1 MSVLEEILRHKEE
14 DLKRAKGILPLP
26 ELKASVRDAAPVLSF
41 RQAIER
47 GQDSGINLIA
57 EIKKASPSKG
67 VIRENFD
74 LSGIADIYD
83 RKNVDAISVLTERHF
98 FQGSIDYLRAVRK
111 ITKKPLLRKDFIFDE
126 YQVYESRVSGAD
138 AILLIVSCLEQS
150 RLKDLRELAKEL
162 SLDSIVEVHGLKELE
177 TALSSGADII
187 GINNRNLKTLEID
200 LNTTV
205 RLLKDIPRDRIVVSE
220 SGINTRADVE
230 AMKAAGVDAILVG
243 TVFMK
248 SMDIGAKID
257 ELMGKSKKI

>member
-1 MSVLEEILRHKEE
+1 
-14 DLKRAKGILPLP
+14 
-26 ELKASVRDAAPVLSF
+26 
-41 RQAIER
+41 
-47 GQDSGINLIA
+47 
-57 EIKKASPSKG
+57 IKKASPSKG
-67 VIRENFD
+67 IIRENFD

-126 YQVYESRVSGAD
+126 YQVYESRVNGAD
-138 AILLIVSCLEQS
+138 AILLIVACLEQS

-162 SLDSIVEVHGLKELE
+162 SLDSIVEVHDSKELE

-187 GINNRNLKTLEID
+187 GINNRNLKTFEINI
-200 LNTTV
+200 NTTV
-205 RLLKDIPRDRIVVSE
+205 RLLKDIPLDRIVVSE

-230 AMKAAGVDAILVG
+230 VMEAAGADAILAG

-248 SMDIGAKID
+248 SRDIGAKID
-257 ELMGKSKKI
+257 ELMGGNKKI

>member
-14 DLKRAKGILPLP
+14 ELKRAKGILPLP

-41 RQAIER
+41 RQAIKR
-47 GQDSGINLIA
+47 RQDSGINLIA

-74 LSGIADIYD
+74 VSGIADIYN

-98 FQGSIDYLRAVRK
+98 FQGSMDYLRAVRK
-111 ITKKPLLRKDFIFDE
+111 ITKKPLLRKDFLFDE
-126 YQVYESRVSGAD
+126 YQVYESRANGAD
-138 AILLIVSCLEQS
+138 AILLIVSCLDQT
-150 RLKDLRELAKEL
+150 RLKDLREIAKEL

-200 LNTTV
+200 LNTTLT
-205 RLLKDIPRDRIVVSE
+205 LLKDIPRDRIVVSE
-220 SGINTRADVE
+220 SGINTREDVE
-230 AMKAAGVDAILVG
+230 AMEAAGADAILAG

-248 SMDIGAKID
+248 SRDIGAKID
-257 ELMGKSKKI
+257 ELMGGNKQ